1 MPSPGLGL
9 SGGGSLQ
16 PASDERARG
25 SGSCFILCN
34 KLLKFTRSQDVEG
47 VQQARDLDR
56 RGRQA
61 GRLIEAPVKEPV
73 MMKSWFCALVTG
85 VRTGTA
91 FSMGVTSSFDDT
103 KDSLLF

>member
-16 PASDERARG
+16 PASDEQARG
-25 SGSCFILCN
+25 SGGCFILCN
-34 KLLKFTRSQDVEG
+34 KLLKLVPWQDVEG

-61 GRLIEAPVKEPV
+61 
-73 MMKSWFCALVTG
+73 
-85 VRTGTA
+85 VRQSGNQA
-91 FSMGVTSSFDDT
+91 S
-103 KDSLLF
+103 K

>member
-25 SGSCFILCN
+25 SGGCFILCN

-47 VQQARDLDR
+47 VPASP
-56 RGRQA
+56 GSGPERQA
-61 GRLIEAPVKEPV
+61 GRQIEALVKEPV
-73 MMKSWFCALVTG
+73 MMPGKSWFCTLVTG
-85 VRTGTA
+85 IHTA
-91 FSMGVTSSFDDT
+91 FSMGVTSSFNDT